1 MILTIFQD
9 TRPGSIAITFNDR
22 VCASEF
28 VRLLRIKCCVNSTE
42 DYTCSLLA
50 CQPADFIATQCIAR
64 VNPNSNNIPSR
75 NASDIQLLQCFVND
89 HRGTKAGGCSS
100 GEYIEPA
107 GCDDTDAEGP
117 VTRIDEVNFQFGSFW
132 RVWSYCISPLNGAIV
147 PMGSPSS
154 IGVNRLVTTT
164 VTTNSQPCS
173 GLHSSAL
180 FPALVG
186 IAPHR
191 LRTATQES

>member
-42 DYTCSLLA
+42 DYTCSLLT

-89 HRGTKAGGCSS
+89 YRVAKAGGCSS
-100 GEYIEPA
+100 GEHIEPA
-107 GCDDTDAEGP
+107 WCDDADAEGP
-117 VTRIDEVNFQFGSFW
+117 ITRIDEVNFQCGFLESLK
-132 RVWSYCISPLNGAIV
+132 YYISPLNGGIV
-147 PMGSPSS
+147 PH
-154 IGVNRLVTTT
+154 
-164 VTTNSQPCS
+164 
-173 GLHSSAL
+173 GLSVLNWRKQAWVLKKSVRGR
-180 FPALVG
+180 F
-186 IAPHR
+186 
-191 LRTATQES
+191 